1 MTKDKFRTAVL
12 QAMESLLA
20 LPDDL
25 FEDTYPSLRI
35 VFSSPDNCELRL
47 GLFEREYEEED
58 A

>member
-25 FEDTYPSLRI
+25 FRDTYPSLRI
-35 VFSSPDNCELRL
+35 VFGPPDNCELRL
-47 GLFEREYEEED
+47 GLFESAYEEED
-58 A
+58 T